1 VPTTIGRSATATIK
15 VMSEPAASADM
26 SNMPEMLVT
35 NLQQIL
41 QQIAAR
47 PASLPCAPHKQN
59 GRPDF
64 EETQGGHKVSFGM
77 GAPWGNNRDGVDCRD
92 QAARY
97 ARQGRGSIQANF
109 CSRTRCE

>member
-1 VPTTIGRSATATIK
+1 VPTTIARSATATIK

-47 PASLPCAPHKQN
+47 P
-59 GRPDF
+59 
-64 EETQGGHKVSFGM
+64 GGHKVSFGM